1 MHLSTNTST
10 ARRSSVSGA
19 GEVRRLVGFE
29 REYRCSSGHE
39 HRSWV
44 RLRAC
49 PECGEPLTVAIIH
62 RAALATAC

>member
-1 MHLSTNTST
+1 MQVTT
-10 ARRSSVSGA
+10 AHMSRAWGA

-29 REYRCSSGHE
+29 REYRCSEGHQ
-39 HRSWV
+39 HRSWA

-49 PECGEPLTVAIIH
+49 PECDEPLTVAVIH